1 MTEIERVWE
10 RLKERAVRHADS
22 QAVPSIEEARTIVIS
37 ICAGECRERPPA
49 DAIEFFAAEFMR
61 LTIEAYER
69 ETLPHDGERTAS
81 HDGERIA
88 SYDGERIASHD
99 RERSLG

>member
-10 RLKERAVRHADS
+10 RLKERAFRHADS
-22 QAVPSIEEARTIVIS
+22 RAVPSMDEARTTVIS
-37 ICAGECRERPPA
+37 ICADECRERPPV

-69 ETLPHDGERTAS
+69 ETLR

-88 SYDGERIASHD
+88 AHE
-99 RERSLG
+99 RERTLG